1 MDLLIEETQSETMS
15 IMNKSRCKNVKKREV
30 IRIFFPPFGLVVYG
44 DLILD
49 N

>member
-15 IMNKSRCKNVKKREV
+15 IMNKSRRKTVKKREV
-30 IRIFFPPFGLVVYG
+30 IRIPPPFGLVVYG